1 MATGVRSVPEHV
13 PAELVVDY
21 DPVGGAWIKDFPPS
35 AFDGLR
41 EDYRVF
47 WTTYGPG
54 SWVLT
59 RHADIRAAYEDD
71 ELFAQSGTIT
81 AGTFMPLMIPLT
93 LNAPEHKAWRR
104 VLQPLFTPGRVR
116 TLGESI
122 RETARER
129 LADIGPR
136 GACDVATEFAIALP
150 AAMFCNLLG
159 LPRENFTS
167 FNRLAFDLVY
177 TPDVIRAREGHDA
190 AQAFRAARNEEIE
203 TLVGDLVPL
212 RREQPGD
219 DLISYLLA
227 GRYEDRPLT
236 VDEIVNISTLMFFA
250 GTDST
255 GAMITYSLMFL
266 ARNPEYR
273 QRLVDDPGDISK
285 AADELIRYHGFHTLG
300 RDVMRDVEFAGVRMK
315 RGDRVWLPTGGG
327 NHDPRAYERAQ
338 EVDFDRRAPGML
350 TFGAGPHR
358 CLGAPL
364 ATLEVKIALEEFLAV
379 IPDFRLDPDKEV
391 EYAFS
396 APKAI
401 PAHVALLYPPTR

>member
-1 MATGVRSVPEHV
+1 MNTGVRSVPEHV

-167 FNRLAFDLVY
+167 FNQLAFDLVY
-177 TPDVIRAREGHDA
+177 TPDVIRATEGHEA
-190 AQAFRAARNEEIE
+190 AQAFRAARTTEIE
-203 TLVGDLVPL
+203 TLVSDLVPL
-212 RREQPGD
+212 RRAEPGD
-219 DLISYLLA
+219 DLISYMLTAKYPDGEPFKENHVLGSLRLLLVAGTADSYCPVEALHRLAAITSAEERIIEGADHYFFGKLYPLGEAIGAWLA
-227 GRYEDRPLT
+227 G
-236 VDEIVNISTLMFFA
+236 
-250 GTDST
+250 
-255 GAMITYSLMFL
+255 
-266 ARNPEYR
+266 
-273 QRLVDDPGDISK
+273 
-285 AADELIRYHGFHTLG
+285 
-300 RDVMRDVEFAGVRMK
+300 
-315 RGDRVWLPTGGG
+315 LP
-327 NHDPRAYERAQ
+327 
-338 EVDFDRRAPGML
+338 
-350 TFGAGPHR
+350 
-358 CLGAPL
+358 
-364 ATLEVKIALEEFLAV
+364 
-379 IPDFRLDPDKEV
+379 
-391 EYAFS
+391 
-396 APKAI
+396 
-401 PAHVALLYPPTR
+401 PAS